1 MGILCYT
8 EMQRRECMN
17 KRIVQFF
24 CLLLAMMLVVACSK
38 ETTPS
43 QGKSSLA
50 NEKITVSA
58 AASLQEALT
67 EVRDNFAKKENIQGE
82 NISINFAGS
91 GTLRQQIEQG
101 APVSVFIS
109 ADMKNMDL
117 LREKGFIK
125 ESRPL
130 LENTLVLVY
139 QKGKTAYTWDNLLTA
154 QYISVGTPET
164 VPAGKYAMNYFQK
177 MGIWEEI
184 SPKVVYAK
192 DVRSV
197 LAQVSQG
204 AVDAGIVY
212 RTDALQG
219 KDQVAIGAIAPNQGE
234 RVIYPA
240 GTIKG
245 KENNLSEAFYSYL
258 FSEEARSILERY
270 GFTVIK

>member
-1 MGILCYT
+1 MK
-8 EMQRRECMN
+8 
-17 KRIVQFF
+17 KRVVLFF
-24 CLLLAMMLVVACSK
+24 CLIATMMLFVGCGK
-38 ETTPS
+38 ENT
-43 QGKSSLA
+43 QNKGKSSFA

-67 EVRDNFAKKENIQGE
+67 EVRDNFAKKENIAAE
-82 NISINFAGS
+82 NIAINFAGS

-101 APVSVFIS
+101 APASIFVS
-109 ADMKNMDL
+109 ADTKNMDML
-117 LREKGFIK
+117 KEKGLIQ

-130 LENTLVLVY
+130 LENMLVLVY
-139 QKGKTAYTWDNLLTA
+139 PKGKTAYTWDNLTTA
-154 QYISVGTPET
+154 RYISLGTPET

-212 RTDALQG
+212 RTDALQA
-219 KDQVAIGAIAPNQGE
+219 KDQVVIGATAPNNEE

-245 KENNLSEAFYSYL
+245 KENPLSNAFFAYL
-258 FSEEARSILERY
+258 FSAEARPVLEKY
-270 GFTVIK
+270 GFTVIKQ